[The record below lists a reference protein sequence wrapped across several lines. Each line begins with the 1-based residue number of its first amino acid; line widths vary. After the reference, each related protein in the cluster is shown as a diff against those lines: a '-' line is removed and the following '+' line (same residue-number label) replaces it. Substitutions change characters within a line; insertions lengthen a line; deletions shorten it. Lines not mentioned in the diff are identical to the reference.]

1 MALHDPGTIEEGDPS
16 AIRAQA
22 DELRTV
28 ASNIHT
34 VARMLR
40 TVSTK
45 GVWES
50 CAGTM
55 FDNEVGK
62 TPDDLEAIAGRL
74 SGTERIIRPYA
85 DRLEDDQATLERIRT
100 RYDDNDRTAED
111 RRTRLATMTPED
123 PEYVTVDREYRAAAN
138 ARETNK
144 REFTRVAEEAAAD
157 ERDVA
162 RRLGSVAPELTDRA
176 AYNRWEASERLG
188 GSSLVHNPATSI
200 LPMFRPLAA
209 LGVAEPIGKFGR
221 RAFYGEGSYDDV
233 SRSTVLAVA
242 SAVVGKGK
250 GAKANDTGR
259 ANRRADELATVKPGT
274 RSTNPNPRRRIIAN
288 AKVSAKDKVATS
300 RIKARHKAED
310 LVAQKTGARLIDD
323 AAADWAAIAGAGRVR
338 KGVHVARYSV
348 KGAHHTNSTIDSVR
362 SGLDRVDRLTE
373 PERETRERQ
382 EREEAAERRRAAD
395 QRRRDEAVYDFTT
408 WPVRPFLPRDG
419 MS

>member
-111 RRTRLATMTPED
+111 RRTRLVTMTPED
-123 PEYVTVDREYRAAAN
+123 PEYVTVDREYRAARILIA
-138 ARETNK
+138 
-144 REFTRVAEEAAAD
+144 F
-157 ERDVA
+157 
-162 RRLGSVAPELTDRA
+162 
-176 AYNRWEASERLG
+176 G
-188 GSSLVHNPATSI
+188 GALALV
-200 LPMFRPLAA
+200 
-209 LGVAEPIGKFGR
+209 GR
-221 RAFYGEGSYDDV
+221 
-233 SRSTVLAVA
+233 
-242 SAVVGKGK
+242 VVG
-250 GAKANDTGR
+250 D
-259 ANRRADELATVKPGT
+259 V
-274 RSTNPNPRRRIIAN
+274 
-288 AKVSAKDKVATS
+288 
-300 RIKARHKAED
+300 
-310 LVAQKTGARLIDD
+310 
-323 AAADWAAIAGAGRVR
+323 
-338 KGVHVARYSV
+338 
-348 KGAHHTNSTIDSVR
+348 
-362 SGLDRVDRLTE
+362 
-373 PERETRERQ
+373 
-382 EREEAAERRRAAD
+382 RRRAVR
-395 QRRRDEAVYDFTT
+395 QRIEGRQVAAPREPAEA
-408 WPVRPFLPRDG
+408 LA
-419 MS
+419 

>member
-111 RRTRLATMTPED
+111 RSTRLATMTPED

-138 ARETNK
+138 SRETNK

-162 RRLGSVAPELTDRA
+162 RRLGAVGSELTDSA
-176 AYNRWEASERLG
+176 AYNRWEASERIG
-188 GSSLVHNPATSI
+188 GSSLAHNRVADLVKPVG
-200 LPMFRPLAA
+200 A
-209 LGVAEPIGKFGR
+209 LKVGEPIGKFGR
-221 RAFYGEGSYDDV
+221 RAFYGEGSYQDV
-233 SRSTVLAVA
+233 SLTTLLTAA
-242 SAVVGKGK
+242 NFIAGGKGK
-250 GAKANDTGR
+250 GAKTRDTGR
-259 ANRRADELATVKPGT
+259 VSRRADEVATVKPGT
-274 RSTNPNPRRRIIAN
+274 RSTNPIARKRIIAN

-300 RIKARHKAED
+300 RIKARHQAED
-310 LVAQKTGARLIDD
+310 LVAKKTGARLIDD
-323 AAADWAAIAGAGRVR
+323 AAADWAAIAGTGRVR

-348 KGAHHTNSTIDSVR
+348 KGAHHTNSTIGSVR
-362 SGLDRVDRLTE
+362 SGLDQVDRLTE

-382 EREEAAERRRAAD
+382 ERAEAAERRRAAD
-395 QRRRDEAVYDFTT
+395 QRRRDEAVDEFTT
-408 WPVRPFLPRDG
+408 WPVRSFLPSG
-419 MS
+419 GTS